1 MTQYEVKLRL
11 FLFRALVALVFLILA
26 FQTWYLQVVRGEEY
40 RMLADQNRFREVIL
54 EAPRGVMYDR
64 NGKLLVRNRPTYNL
78 VVIPAYLPADRTE
91 RARVLA
97 HLAEWLAMPITTRRG
112 PGDAMALRVSG
123 PFPSGRSSAP
133 WDRPAG
139 DGIGGAGVLPPSG
152 ILDMV
157 EEASLIA
164 PYQPIILK
172 EDLDA
177 ALAAKIAEENVNLP
191 GVQIEVR
198 PLRDYLTGPLTAHVV
213 GYTGA
218 IPPSLIEEYKAKG
231 YSANDTVGLTGLE
244 LQYEDVLRSFKGR
257 EIIEVDVS
265 GRKLRTV
272 GEPILPQPGHNLKLT
287 IDTELQRT
295 VVSALE
301 KGIRNTEQRAGVAIA
316 MDPRNGQILAM
327 ASLPGFDN
335 NLFIGGISVR
345 DYMALSQDKRRP
357 LVNHAVAGLYPPGSI
372 YKIIPALG
380 ALEEGV
386 ITPDTI
392 IVDEGVLWLPN
403 KFFPDDPKLAQPFY
417 CWYRQGHGRVNFIRA
432 LAVSC
437 DVYFYYIS
445 GGYEPSGFQGL
456 GIDRL
461 VYYAELFG
469 MGQPT
474 GVDLP
479 GEAAGLVPTP
489 KWKRLNYAETWVTG
503 DTYNMG
509 IGQGFV
515 LVTPLQILNAYAA
528 IANGGLLYKPY
539 LVQEILDADGHVI
552 ETHQPQVIRNLLD
565 YVSPENLALVQQG
578 LRAVTAPGG
587 TAEDLDVPGVP
598 VAGKTG
604 TAEFCDNYPKCLDKD
619 GRVKT
624 SHAWFVAYAP
634 ADNPEIAVIAF
645 VYGGGEGSLVAAP
658 IVAEILRAYF
668 GQPNEQDQIEATPTP
683 LPMSAPPVGASF
695 AARFLGSDRWGQS
708 GAAVTGF
715 VLDKR
720 GMPVPNVTV
729 NLIADREDVSWED
742 PVIAQATSSSTG
754 QFDFTNLDK
763 AISRQWRLELPD
775 YALTAPIS
783 FEIEE
788 GYRYLVE
795 FRGEW

>member
-11 FLFRALVALVFLILA
+11 FLFGALVGLVFLVLV
-26 FQTWYLQVVRGEEY
+26 FQTWYLQAVRGEEY

-64 NGKLLVRNRPTYNL
+64 NGSLLVRNRPTYNL
-78 VVIPAYLPADRTE
+78 VVIPAYLPEERTA
-91 RARVLA
+91 RMRVLA
-97 HLAEWLAMPITTRRG
+97 RLAEWLDMPLTTRRG
-112 PGDAMALRVSG
+112 PGDAMAVRLSG
-123 PFPSGRSSAP
+123 PFPSGRSGAP

-139 DGIGGAGVLPPSG
+139 DGIGGMGILPPKG

-157 EEASLIA
+157 EEASLLA
-164 PYQPIILK
+164 PYQPIVLK

-177 ALAAKIAEENVNLP
+177 TLAARITEESVNLP
-191 GVQIEVR
+191 GVQIEIR
-198 PLRDYLTGPLTAHVV
+198 PLRDYLTGSLTAHVI

-218 IPPSLIEEYKAKG
+218 ILPALIAEYEAKG
-231 YSANDTVGLTGLE
+231 YAANDLVGLAGLE
-244 LQYEDVLRSFKGR
+244 LQYEEVLRSFKGR
-257 EIIEVDVS
+257 ETIEVDVS

-272 GEPILPQPGHNLKLT
+272 GEPVLPRPGNNLKLT
-287 IDTELQRT
+287 LDTELQR
-295 VVSALE
+295 VVVRALE
-301 KGIRNTEQRAGVAIA
+301 RGIRNTERRAGVAIA

-335 NLFIGGISVR
+335 NLFIGGISTR
-345 DYMALSQDKRRP
+345 DYMALVQDKRRP
-357 LVNHAVAGLYPPGSI
+357 LINHAIAGLYPPGST

-386 ITPDTI
+386 VTPNTI
-392 IVDEGVLWLPN
+392 IIDEGVLWVPN
-403 KFFPDDPKLAQPFY
+403 QFFPDNPELAQPFY
-417 CWYRQGHGRVNFIRA
+417 CWNRQGHGPVNFIRA
-432 LAVSC
+432 IAVSC

-445 GGYEPSGFQGL
+445 GGYAPSGFQGL
-456 GIDRL
+456 GVDRL
-461 VYYAELFG
+461 IYYAELFG

-474 GVDLP
+474 GIDLP

-489 KWKRLNYAETWVTG
+489 KWKRINYAETWVTG

-515 LVTPLQILNAYAA
+515 LTTPLQILNAYAA

-539 LVQEILDADGHVI
+539 LVQEILDADGRVI
-552 ETHQPQVIRNLLD
+552 EQRQPQVVRNLLD

-578 LRAVTAPGG
+578 LRAVTQLGG
-587 TAEDLDVPGVP
+587 TAEDLDVPGIP

-634 ADNPEIAVIAF
+634 ADNPEIAVIVF

-668 GQPNEQDQIEATPTP
+668 GQPNEQDQVEATPTP
-683 LPMSAPPVGASF
+683 LPPGPPPAGAAF
-695 AARFLGSDRWGQS
+695 TGHFLGGNRWGGS
-708 GAAVTGF
+708 DIAVTGF
-715 VLDKR
+715 VLDRR
-720 GMPVPNVTV
+720 GMPVPGVTV
-729 NLIADREDVSWED
+729 NLIADLDGLDWED
-742 PVIAQATSSSTG
+742 PVTAQATSGANG
-754 QFDFTNLDK
+754 QFDFTRLDK
-763 AISRQWRLELPD
+763 TVSRAWRLELAD
-775 YALTAPIS
+775 YAITEPLR

-788 GYRYLVE
+788 GYHYWVE
-795 FRGEW
+795 LRGTW

>member
-11 FLFRALVALVFLILA
+11 FLFRALVTLVFLALA
-26 FQTWYLQVVRGEEY
+26 FQTWYLQVARGDEY
-40 RMLADQNRFREVIL
+40 RILADQNRFREVIL

-64 NGKLLVRNRPTYNL
+64 NGNLLVRNRPIYNL

-97 HLAEWLAMPITTRRG
+97 RLAEWLDIPITTQRS

-123 PFPSGRSSAP
+123 PFPRGRSGAP

-139 DGIGGAGVLPPSG
+139 DGIGGRGVLPASG
-152 ILDMV
+152 VLEMV
-157 EEASLIA
+157 EQASLIA
-164 PYQPIILK
+164 PYQPIVLK
-172 EDLDA
+172 KDLDA

-191 GVQIEVR
+191 GVHIETQAQ
-198 PLRDYLTGPLTAHVV
+198 RDYLTGSLTAHVI

-218 IPPSLIEEYKAKG
+218 IPPTLVDEYKAKG
-231 YSANDTVGLTGLE
+231 YAANDAVGLAGLE
-244 LQYEDVLRSFKGR
+244 LQYEDILRSFKGR
-257 EIIEVDVS
+257 ETIEVDVT
-265 GRKLRTV
+265 GRKLRSV
-272 GEPILPQPGHNLKLT
+272 GEPTLPQPGHNLKLT
-287 IDTELQRT
+287 LDTELQRI
-295 VVSALE
+295 VVKALE
-301 KGIRNTEQRAGVAIA
+301 KGIRNTERRAGVAIA
-316 MDPRNGQILAM
+316 MDPRTGQILAM
-327 ASLPGFDN
+327 ASLPSFDN

-345 DYMALSQDKRRP
+345 DYMALSQDRRRP
-357 LVNHAVAGLYPPGSI
+357 LVNHAIAGLYPPGSV

-386 ITPDTI
+386 VTPDTI
-392 IVDEGVLWLPN
+392 IIDEGVLWLPN
-403 KFFPDDPKLAQPFY
+403 KFFPDDPELAQPFY
-417 CWYRQGHGRVNFIRA
+417 CWYREGHGRVNFIRA

-445 GGYEPSGFQGL
+445 GGYEPSGFRGL

-461 VYYAELFG
+461 VYYADLFG

-528 IANGGLLYKPY
+528 IANGGLLYQPY
-539 LVQEILDADGHVI
+539 LVQEILDAEGHVI
-552 ETHQPQVIRNLLD
+552 ETHRPQVIRNLLD
-565 YVSPENLALVQQG
+565 YVSSDNLALVQQG

-587 TAEDLDVPGVP
+587 TAEELDVPGIA

-604 TAEFCDNYPKCLDKD
+604 TAEFCDKYPQCLDKD

-624 SHAWFVAYAP
+624 SHAWFVGYAP

-658 IVAEILRAYF
+658 IVAEILRGYF
-668 GQPNEQDQIEATPTP
+668 GQPSEQDQIEATPTP
-683 LPMSAPPVGASF
+683 LPPGAPPAGASF
-695 AARFLGSDRWGQS
+695 VARLLGSDSWGQP
-708 GAAVTGF
+708 GTAVTGF
-715 VLDKR
+715 VLDR
-720 GMPVPNVTV
+720 QGMPVAGVKV
-729 NLIADREDVSWED
+729 SLVADTENASWED
-742 PVIAQATSSSTG
+742 PLVSQATSGPTG
-754 QFDFTNLDK
+754 QFEFTNLGK
-763 AISRQWRLELPD
+763 EISRQWRLELPD
-775 YALTAPIS
+775 YSMAAPLSI
-783 FEIEE
+783 EIEE
-788 GYRYLVE
+788 GHRYLVE
-795 FRGEW
+795 FQGQW